1 MIPRGG
7 LRSVVAAG
15 LLERVAYEV
24 IPAPSVEEAVL
35 ASVPREVTV
44 TVTAS
49 PTKGLEATLALSELL
64 AGEGYRVVPHV
75 SARLIVDDEHL
86 KEIVARLQGAGIDD
100 VFLPAGDADLP
111 VGRFDSALP
120 VLSLLVTLGR
130 PFRRV
135 GITGYPQS
143 HPAIADDVTI
153 QAMWDKRRYADYIVS
168 NLCFD
173 PAVLRRWIE
182 RVRARGVTLPL
193 HVGLAGPVDRSKLVG
208 MATKIGIG
216 ESTQFISKHLRWM
229 ARMGTPGGY
238 SPSRWLDRV
247 GHALVAPESVVEG
260 LHMFTFNQVAAAE
273 AWRQAQLRRYSGG
286 APAN

>member
-1 MIPRGG
+1 MIRRRG

-24 IPAPSVEEAVL
+24 IPAPSVEDAIL
-35 ASVPREVTV
+35 ASVPRDVPI

-49 PTKGLEATLALSELL
+49 PTKGLESTLALTERL
-64 AGEGYRVVPHV
+64 ASEGYRVVPHV

-86 KEIVARLQGAGIDD
+86 KQIVARLQSARIDD
-100 VFLPAGDADLP
+100 IFLPAGDADPP

-135 GITGYPQS
+135 GITGYPQH

-173 PAVLRRWIE
+173 PAVLRAWIK
-182 RVRARGVTLPL
+182 RVRDRGVTLPL
-193 HVGLAGPVDRSKLVG
+193 HVGLAGPVDRTKLVG

-216 ESTQFISKHLRWM
+216 ESTRFISKHLSWM

-238 SPSRWLDRV
+238 SPTRLLDRV
-247 GHALVAPESVVEG
+247 GSSLVAPESVVEG
-260 LHMFTFNQVAAAE
+260 LHVFTFNQVAETE
-273 AWRQAQLRRYSGG
+273 AWRQAQLRHYGG
-286 APAN
+286 SAPAS